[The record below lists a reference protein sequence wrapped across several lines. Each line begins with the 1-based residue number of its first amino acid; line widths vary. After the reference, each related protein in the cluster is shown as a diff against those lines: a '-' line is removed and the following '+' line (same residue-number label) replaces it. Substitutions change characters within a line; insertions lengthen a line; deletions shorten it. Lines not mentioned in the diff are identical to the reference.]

1 MSRTA
6 VHAFGS
12 PFSKFSPG
20 RFCPVQQS
28 TDASIQPRP
37 ALYGGSGTLLACGHD
52 GSVSLSLSLTFHIL
66 YLFELWDPLGLW
78 VHFNY
83 QFHLNCEFH
92 LNYLKFSH
100 FAFVCEFHLLDY
112 VRPRY
117 THTRTHIQT
126 HSPLHTR
133 KIIIRCYIPHAVSTV
148 GGGLRWGQDGRC
160 LI

>member
-28 TDASIQPRP
+28 TDASIQPLP

-52 GSVSLSLSLTFHIL
+52 GSHSHCHWLFTLCICLNYEIHLDYEFISTMSFIWIESFIWTIWSFHIL
-66 YLFELWDPLGLW
+66 HLF
-78 VHFNY
+78 
-83 QFHLNCEFH
+83 
-92 LNYLKFSH
+92 
-100 FAFVCEFHLLDY
+100 DY

-133 KIIIRCYIPHAVSTV
+133 KIIIRCYIPYAVSTV